1 MVHVT
6 SSTGGGETSGL
17 DRRALRRGK
26 RLSGGS
32 EPLPPPR
39 KWRAIT
45 LATLLLVPAFWSLMA
60 GLVAVASDDNDAPNA
75 GPAIAVGLS
84 LIPFVFVALAFLS
97 EHPRAPGAVL
107 RAMGLCLLIG
117 IPVSALAADAVTGI
131 VAGVGA
137 GGIAALRAD
146 GPHEWRTRAIAVAF
160 AAVYCFVLVRMA
172 GALALLPAPVFP
184 FTCLGVA
191 DHFAEW
197 RERQPARPA
206 GTIDAAEPADAT
218 EPD

>member
-1 MVHVT
+1 MVDVT

-84 LIPFVFVALAFLS
+84 LIPFVFVVLAFLS

-107 RAMGLCLLIG
+107 RAM
-117 IPVSALAADAVTGI
+117 
-131 VAGVGA
+131 
-137 GGIAALRAD
+137 
-146 GPHEWRTRAIAVAF
+146 F
-160 AAVYCFVLVRMA
+160 A
-172 GALALLPAPVFP
+172 
-184 FTCLGVA
+184 
-191 DHFAEW
+191 
-197 RERQPARPA
+197 
-206 GTIDAAEPADAT
+206 
-218 EPD
+218 